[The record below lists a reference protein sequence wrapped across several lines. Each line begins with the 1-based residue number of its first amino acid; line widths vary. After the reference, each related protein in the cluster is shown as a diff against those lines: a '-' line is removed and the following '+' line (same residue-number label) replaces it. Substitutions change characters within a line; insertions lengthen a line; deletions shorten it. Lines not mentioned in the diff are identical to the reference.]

1 MQTLQIALSEGQYER
16 LRHAAEERRTSM
28 TDLALEAVEAF
39 LRSAAAESRYARLA
53 RKQAVWR
60 TWQEVNRQPQPGVPG
75 LPLVREQPAAY
86 MMGLDQSVRARLAD
100 LRLDLVYHSEALEGS
115 PLTRTQVEK
124 AIRELSPQ

>member
-1 MQTLQIALSEGQYER
+1 
-16 LRHAAEERRTSM
+16 
-28 TDLALEAVEAF
+28 
-39 LRSAAAESRYARLA
+39 
-53 RKQAVWR
+53 
-60 TWQEVNRQPQPGVPG
+60 

-86 MMGLDQSVRARLAD
+86 MMGLDQNVRARLAD